1 MTIGEQFLPTEP
13 ERHLGRNCA
22 ILLIA
27 LDRGLGHDGEEMDST
42 EAKAFVRRHFED
54 FVNRQDLSAA
64 DRNFA
69 ADYREHGTDVPP
81 GLPAGPEGPKKYL
94 AAAFKRFPDIHVTVE
109 DIIAEGDKVVVRNT
123 WRASDRETGQKIE
136 FGGIVIWR
144 IEGGK
149 LAERWAYL
157 QAPHAIH

>member
-1 MTIGEQFLPTEP
+1 MTP
-13 ERHLGRNCA
+13 
-22 ILLIA
+22 
-27 LDRGLGHDGEEMDST
+27 D

-69 ADYREHGTDVPP
+69 SDYREHGADAPASQP
-81 GLPAGPEGPKKYL
+81 GPDGPKQYL
-94 AAAFKRFPDIHVTVE
+94 AAAFRRFPDIHVTIE
-109 DIIAEGDKVVVRNT
+109 DMMAEGDKVVVRNV
-123 WRASDRETGQKIE
+123 WRATDRENQRRIE

-144 IEGGK
+144 IAEGK

-157 QAPHAIH
+157 ESPHPVH